1 MRKKVT
7 VIGAGNVGATTAQ
20 RLAERGYA
28 DIVLLDIV
36 KDMPQGKALD
46 LAEASPV
53 IGVDA
58 KITGTNSYGPT
69 RNSDVVVITS
79 GIARRPGM
87 SRDDLLAT
95 NMAIVKDVTEQAV
108 KASPKAIVIVVSNP
122 LDAMCHAAYDAAKL
136 PAKRVIG
143 MAGILDTAR
152 YRAFLAAELNVSV
165 RDINAYVLGGHGDT
179 MVPLASYTT
188 VAGIPIQELI
198 PKKRLDEIIDRT
210 RKGGAEIVGLL
221 KTGSA
226 FYAPSAA
233 VAEMVDAIILDQ
245 KRILPCAARL
255 TGEFGIKELYVGVP
269 VKLGAGG
276 IEQIMEIKLTTE
288 ERNALQSSARAVRG
302 LVNDMARIN
311 KSKAAQAKKAA
322 TAAKLAAKK
331 TATKV
336 ARKGASKNAARK
348 GAARRTVKKAAAK

>member
-7 VIGAGNVGATTAQ
+7 VIGAGNVGATVAQ

-28 DIVLLDIV
+28 DVVLVDII
-36 KDMPQGKALD
+36 KGMPQGKALD
-46 LAEASPV
+46 MYEASPV

-58 KITGTNSYGPT
+58 TITGTNSYGPT
-69 RNSDVVVITS
+69 KNSDVVVITS

-95 NMAIVKDVTEQAV
+95 NMSIVEDVTQKVVERSPNAV
-108 KASPKAIVIVVSNP
+108 IIVVSNP
-122 LDAMCHAAYDAAKL
+122 LDAMCHVALKAAKL
-136 PAKRVIG
+136 PAKRVLG

-152 YRAFLAAELNVSV
+152 YRSFVAEALDVSV
-165 RDINAYVLGGHGDT
+165 QDVNAYVLGGHGDT

-188 VAGIPIQELI
+188 VAGIPVTELM
-198 PKKRLDEIIDRT
+198 PKKQLDEIIVRA
-210 RKGGAEIVGLL
+210 RNGGAEIVGLL

-245 KRILPCAARL
+245 KRILPCAAYL
-255 TGEFGIKELYVGVP
+255 TGEFGIKNLYVGVP

-276 IEQIMEIKLTTE
+276 VEQVMEIKLAPD
-288 ERNALQSSARAVRG
+288 ERRALRKSAKAVQG
-302 LVNDMARIN
+302 LVDDMARIERE
-311 KSKAAQAKKAA
+311 SKKAA
-322 TAAKLAAKK
+322 KAKK
-331 TATKV
+331 
-336 ARKGASKNAARK
+336 
-348 GAARRTVKKAAAK
+348 